1 MGIERAADIHPA
13 VQARFNAADVDGLVA
28 LYEPDAAMIGSDGER
43 CDGLDAVRANW
54 AGLLAMGATDM
65 ALTTVYCIEQGDV
78 ALLRNDYTVD
88 FAGTPV
94 SGSTAEVARRQP
106 DGTWLYAIDHPFGSM
121 PGGVMGAD

>member
-1 MGIERAADIHPA
+1 MGIEQPHDIHPA
-13 VQARFNAADVDGLVA
+13 VQSRFNAADVDGLVA
-28 LYEPDAAMIGSDGER
+28 LYEPGAVMVGSEGER
-43 CDGLDAVRANW
+43 CDGLDGVRANW
-54 AGLLAMGATDM
+54 AGLIEMGGAHM
-65 ALTTVYCIEQGDV
+65 ELTTVYCVVQDDL

-121 PGGVMGAD
+121 PGGILSID